1 MHTRGN
7 NPGRLALLT
16 TFASLVIA
24 VALLCG
30 CRTEESKNTVVLWHA
45 YQGAEKSALE
55 ELVDQLNDSR
65 DDLRVKLV
73 SVPYAAFADKITN
86 AIPNGNGPDLFIF
99 SHDRI
104 GDWQAKGLIE
114 PVEFFVDEAQADK
127 FLYDGVAALAYK
139 RSLYGLPLAMKS
151 LALFYRTDMVETPPR
166 TTLELS
172 DWGTKFRKQ
181 HGSKFPLV
189 YLDTNLYGHAPWL
202 HGFGGRLF
210 TKDGKLNVNT
220 PEATAALK
228 FVRDLGRHGIAK
240 KHAKG
245 ALVAS
250 MFNAGEAAMAISGPW
265 FMSNIQKDVPWAVTT
280 LPIISATNKPAAPFL
295 SVEGVIM
302 SARARDK
309 HRAFTVMQYL
319 TSDAAATMRAKKGRQ
334 VVANHAPFKDPDIA
348 KNQALS
354 TFRKQAENAVVIP
367 ATPAMRNVWN
377 PYRKALENVINQ
389 GANAGDSLSGAERE
403 IHDYIRGRA
412 R

>member
-1 MHTRGN
+1 MKRRGLIA
-7 NPGRLALLT
+7 GRCLALAAL
-16 TFASLVIA
+16 ALGIA
-24 VALLCG
+24 LAWG
-30 CRTEESKNTVVLWHA
+30 CRTAESRDTVVLWHA
-45 YQGAEKSALE
+45 YQGAEKTALE
-55 ELVDQLNDSR
+55 KLVDQINDSR
-65 DDLRVKLV
+65 HDLRVKLV
-73 SVPYAAFADKITN
+73 AVPYAAFADKITN

-114 PVEFFVDEAQADK
+114 PVEFFVDEELADT
-127 FLYDGVAALAYK
+127 FVYDGIAALAYK

-151 LALFYRTDMVETPPR
+151 LALFYRTDMVTRPPR
-166 TTLELS
+166 TTDELLA
-172 DWGTKFRKQ
+172 WGRDFRKRN
-181 HGSKFPLV
+181 GSKYPLV

-210 TKDGKLNVNT
+210 DAEGKLTVTT

-228 FVRDLGRHGIAK
+228 FVRELGETGIAR

-250 MFNAGEAAMAISGPW
+250 MFNAGEAAMALSGPW
-265 FMSNIQKDVPWAVTT
+265 FLSTIDKDVPWAVTT
-280 LPIISATNKPAAPFL
+280 MPVVSATGKPAAPFL

-309 HRAFTVMQYL
+309 QRAFSVMKFLCSQ
-319 TSDAAATMRAKKGRQ
+319 AAAVVRARDGRQ
-334 VVANHAPFKDPDIA
+334 VVATVAAYKDPAIA
-348 KNQALS
+348 GNRALS
-354 TFRKQAENAVVIP
+354 VFRAQSEHTVVIP

-389 GANAGDSLSGAERE
+389 GTNAGDALAGAERE
-403 IHDYIRGRA
+403 IHEYIRGGR